1 MNESYFIE
9 YLAKWFAPLVNKVTE
24 LINGKKD
31 EEALLHKTM
40 LTEEFSADLKWGS
53 REISGSI
60 VAADVVS
67 MESSL
72 PLKKRDSIT
81 AASGDIP
88 KLGLK
93 LRKGEKT
100 ISDIQVMKAT
110 GVSEYQ
116 IAQKIFDD
124 IPRCIKGIDVRKEI
138 MFQQGLSSGATLVE
152 DTENTGVG
160 IRVDFG
166 YKAEHLFRS
175 KIAWGNSGYVPQ
187 DDIDEV
193 FDAAEADGNKIAL
206 VMMSQ
211 KYFNLFKNSTQGKV
225 ISANYSNYIYTSTAN
240 LPVPSRA
247 NFLAALE
254 DLYGA
259 RFIPVNSSFRI
270 EKNGVQSVVRPW
282 VEANIVFLYDNVVG
296 RLVYGNVAEKNN
308 PVAGVT
314 YQEAGQGTLVS
325 KYSKTDP
332 LEEFT
337 MAQALA
343 LPVIDG
349 ASSIYLMEANKAAI
363 AIDPTS
369 LSFTKA
375 ADTTGKVVKVTT
387 DAASLVSAVP
397 ADGGDWATMT
407 ITGLTVKVK
416 VAANSEVAAPKR
428 TTTIT
433 VTDSNGD
440 TGTFTVTQAP
450 NE

>member
-1 MNESYFIE
+1 M
-9 YLAKWFAPLVNKVTE
+9 
-24 LINGKKD
+24 
-31 EEALLHKTM
+31 
-40 LTEEFSADLKWGS
+40 
-53 REISGSI
+53 
-60 VAADVVS
+60 
-67 MESSL
+67 
-72 PLKKRDSIT
+72 
-81 AASGDIP
+81 
-88 KLGLK
+88 
-93 LRKGEKT
+93 
-100 ISDIQVMKAT
+100 
-110 GVSEYQ
+110 
-116 IAQKIFDD
+116 
-124 IPRCIKGIDVRKEI
+124 
-138 MFQQGLSSGATLVE
+138 E

-175 KIAWGNSGYVPQ
+175 KIAWGSSGYVPQ

-211 KYFNLFKNSTQGKV
+211 KYFNLFKNSTQGKI

-282 VEANIVFLYDNVVG
+282 VEANIVFLYDDVVG

-349 ASSIYLMEANKAAI
+349 ASSIYLMEANKAAL
-363 AIDPTS
+363 AFDPTS

-375 ADTTGKVVKVTT
+375 ADTTGKVVTVTT

-397 ADGGDWATMT
+397 AAGRNLGH
-407 ITGLTVKVK
+407 
-416 VAANSEVAAPKR
+416 
-428 TTTIT
+428 
-433 VTDSNGD
+433 
-440 TGTFTVTQAP
+440 Q
-450 NE
+450 

>member
-1 MNESYFIE
+1 MNESFFIE

-53 REISGSI
+53 REINGSI

-100 ISDIQVMKAT
+100 ISDIQVMQAT

-124 IPRCIKGIDVRKEI
+124 IPRSIKGIDVRKEI

-211 KYFNLFKNSTQGKV
+211 KYFNLFKNSTQGKI
-225 ISANYSNYIYTSTAN
+225 ISANYSNYIYASTAN

-282 VEANIVFLYDNVVG
+282 VEANIVFLYDDVVG

-349 ASSIYLMEANKAAI
+349 ASSIYLMEANKAAL
-363 AIDPTS
+363 AFDPTS
-369 LSFTKA
+369 LSFAKT
-375 ADTTGKVVKVTT
+375 ADTTGKVVTVTT

-397 ADGGDWATMT
+397 ADGGTWATMT
-407 ITGLTVKVK
+407 ITGLKVKVK
-416 VAANSEVAAPKR
+416 VAANSEVGAPER

-440 TGTFTVTQAP
+440 TGTFTVTQAE
-450 NE
+450 NA

>member
-53 REISGSI
+53 REINGSV

-88 KLGLK
+88 KIGLK

-100 ISDIQVMKAT
+100 ISDIQVMQAT

-138 MFQQGLSSGATLVE
+138 MFQQGLSSGVTLVE

-175 KIAWGNSGYVPQ
+175 KIPWGNSGYVPQ

-225 ISANYSNYIYTSTAN
+225 ISANYSNYIYTSTSN

-349 ASSIYLMEANKAAI
+349 ASSIYLMEANKAAL
-363 AIDPTS
+363 AFDPTS
-369 LSFTKA
+369 LSFAKT
-375 ADTTGKVVKVTT
+375 ADATGKVVTVTT

-397 ADGGDWATMT
+397 ADGGTWATMT
-407 ITGLTVKVK
+407 ITGLKVKVK
-416 VAANSEVAAPKR
+416 VAANEEVGAPER

-440 TGTFTVTQAP
+440 TGTFTVTQAA
-450 NE
+450 NA

>member
-1 MNESYFIE
+1 MNESFFIE

-24 LINGKKD
+24 LINGKKE

-53 REISGSI
+53 REINGSV

-88 KLGLK
+88 KIGLK

-100 ISDIQVMKAT
+100 ISDIQVMQAT

-138 MFQQGLSSGATLVE
+138 MFQQGLSSGVTLVE

-175 KIAWGNSGYVPQ
+175 KIPWGNSGYVPQ

-211 KYFNLFKNSTQGKV
+211 KYFNLFKNSTQGKI
-225 ISANYSNYIYTSTAN
+225 ISANYSNYIYTSTSN

-282 VEANIVFLYDNVVG
+282 VEANIVFLYDNVI
-296 RLVYGNVAEKNN
+296 
-308 PVAGVT
+308 
-314 YQEAGQGTLVS
+314 S
-325 KYSKTDP
+325 
-332 LEEFT
+332 
-337 MAQALA
+337 
-343 LPVIDG
+343 
-349 ASSIYLMEANKAAI
+349 
-363 AIDPTS
+363 
-369 LSFTKA
+369 
-375 ADTTGKVVKVTT
+375 
-387 DAASLVSAVP
+387 
-397 ADGGDWATMT
+397 
-407 ITGLTVKVK
+407 
-416 VAANSEVAAPKR
+416 
-428 TTTIT
+428 
-433 VTDSNGD
+433 
-440 TGTFTVTQAP
+440 
-450 NE
+450 